1 METLIINIPEK
12 KSDLVKHILKD
23 LGVTI
28 HQTGKPTLSDY
39 KKKIA
44 KLPAWSEED
53 IKAIED
59 AGKAFEGFKLIEW
72 QVL

>member
-12 KSDLVKHILKD
+12 KSDLVKQILKD

-28 HQTGKPTLSDY
+28 HQTGKATLSDY

-44 KLPAWSEED
+44 KIPVWSEED
-53 IKAIED
+53 LKAIED
-59 AGKAFEGFKLIEW
+59 ARKAFDS
-72 QVL
+72 